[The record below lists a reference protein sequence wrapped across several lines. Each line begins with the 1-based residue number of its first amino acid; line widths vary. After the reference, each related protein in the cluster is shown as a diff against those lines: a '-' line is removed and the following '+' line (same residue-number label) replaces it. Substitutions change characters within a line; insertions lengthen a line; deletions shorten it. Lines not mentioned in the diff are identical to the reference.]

1 MKVKLAVLII
11 LFMFFMFFN
20 STHAW
25 TLVNQSGSWVAVDR
39 SHWLKVGWNE
49 GYAEWNHS
57 LTSFQGY
64 YLNVT
69 TTTWENYRE
78 WWQIGFLG
86 IGRTINDFW
95 IKIKIDTNESDI
107 WVVTQ
112 MHGHTAW
119 FGVDNSFS
127 LCIGASTNAQDWKD
141 VKVRGIGFESGF
153 DSYDW
158 SIKYWNP
165 DDFEIFIL
173 NENGKIKVKWFIAIP
188 NQLSKFLASREFD
201 GTLGSNAVV
210 TLIYE
215 HAGQGKVEGFAQDSF
230 TLPPYPLYE
239 TKGPGSG
246 WWDWFNQITWG
257 LDWGTIISTLFVC
270 VTLFFGFVRAS
281 LPILGAIVVFWIV
294 DCISTAVIEGEP
306 RVIGEMAMKIYD
318 FLRGV
323 WQILVNIF
331 NAIMEIIKFWG

>member
-1 MKVKLAVLII
+1 MKVELAVLII

-20 STHAW
+20 SAYAW

-39 SHWLKVGWNE
+39 SYWLKVGWNE

-57 LTSFQGY
+57 LTDFQGY
-64 YLNVT
+64 YLKVT

-78 WWQIGFLG
+78 WWQIGVLG
-86 IGRTINDFW
+86 IGETSNDFW
-95 IKIKIDTNESDI
+95 IKIRIDTNESDI

-112 MHGHTAW
+112 MHGYTGW
-119 FGVDNSFS
+119 FGGVNGFS
-127 LCIGASTNAQDWKD
+127 LCTGASTDAQDWTD
-141 VKVRGIGFESGF
+141 VKIRAVNFEG
-153 DSYDW
+153 YDW
-158 SIKYWNP
+158 SVRYWNP

-188 NQLSKFLASREFD
+188 NQVNKYLVSKEFN
-201 GTLGSNAVV
+201 GTLGPNAVV
-210 TLIYE
+210 TLIYQ

-230 TLPPYPLYE
+230 TLPSYPPYE
-239 TKGPGSG
+239 TKGKGSG
-246 WWDWFNQITWG
+246 WWDWLNQLLG
-257 LDWGTIISTLFVC
+257 LDWGAIISTLSVC
-270 VTLFFGFVRAS
+270 VTLFFGFVHAS

-294 DCISTAVIEGEP
+294 DCISTAIIEGEP
-306 RVIGEMAMKIYD
+306 RVIGEMTMKIYE

-323 WQILVNIF
+323 WQTLVNIF